1 MKTIIRYTLL
11 LAITT
16 FLITSC
22 SEKGPKE
29 ARFIPKDATFVIAVD
44 PGSLQSKLDKGNI
57 NLDSAVKKIFGT
69 DTLDSKAKRKF
80 AEFKDAGI
88 DFSEKFFLF
97 ITQKGTINAGQ
108 STTINVIGSL
118 KDSAKLLAFIQKQS
132 ELKSTE
138 VVKEKNYT
146 YLKLE
151 DNAMISWTDKNVIA
165 TFYIYNEGSKKYVDT
180 FMHTNQ
186 TPAFNKS
193 DELKKAVDTYYTQA
207 ETESLASV
215 KEFTEMFKKKAD
227 GYAFSTTNST
237 INALSMM
244 PMQLPKLEELLR
256 DNFSTST
263 FNFEDGK
270 VVAKSNFYPNK
281 LMSAILKKYT
291 GPTVNLSMI
300 ENYPSQNIDGLM
312 MASFNP
318 EIFGGILKQLEVESL
333 ADVFLQK
340 MNISSADLYKCLKGD
355 IAVVVSDFSVTKP
368 ANADLFSIPKP
379 AGKFIFNATI
389 GDKTSFAKLMDK
401 AAESGFVLKEN
412 GNYKSG
418 VIMQSVGLFL
428 HTDDKNIILSSDSL
442 TYQQYAAKTGK
453 AAISS
458 DVMNQIKGKS
468 TVFYLDIEKLTT
480 VAAGYMDQE
489 SMKNSFN
496 FVKSTFKDAIATSDN
511 YDGTKISGVLEVR
524 MKDEKQNSLV
534 SLVNMSVNIA
544 TEHHQRKQE
553 WHTGFGSPEAD
564 IVDSIPQKQ
573 PKK

>member
-1 MKTIIRYTLL
+1 
-11 LAITT
+11 
-16 FLITSC
+16 
-22 SEKGPKE
+22 
-29 ARFIPKDATFVIAVD
+29 
-44 PGSLQSKLDKGNI
+44 
-57 NLDSAVKKIFGT
+57 
-69 DTLDSKAKRKF
+69 
-80 AEFKDAGI
+80 
-88 DFSEKFFLF
+88 
-97 ITQKGTINAGQ
+97 
-108 STTINVIGSL
+108 
-118 KDSAKLLAFIQKQS
+118 LLAFIQKQS

-138 VVKEKNYT
+138 VVKEKDYT
-146 YLKLE
+146 YMKLE

-165 TFYIYNEGSKKYVDT
+165 TFYIYNEGTKKLVDT
-180 FMHTNQ
+180 FMHTDQ
-186 TPAFNKS
+186 TPSFNKA
-193 DELKKAVDTYYTQA
+193 DELKKAVNTYYTQP
-207 ETESLASV
+207 ESESMASL
-215 KEFTEMFKKKAD
+215 KEFTEMFKEKAD

-256 DNFSTST
+256 DNYSTST

-281 LMSAILKKYT
+281 LMSAILKKYA

-355 IAVVVSDFSVTKP
+355 IAVVVSDFSVTKT

-389 GDKTSFAKLMDK
+389 GDKTSFVKLMDK
-401 AAESGFVLKEN
+401 AAESGFVVKEN

-418 VIMQSVGLFL
+418 AIMQSVGLFL

-442 TYQQYAAKTGK
+442 TYQQYAAKTTK
-453 AAISS
+453 AVISS
-458 DVMNQIKGKS
+458 DVLDQIKGKS
-468 TVFYLDIEKLTT
+468 TVFYLDIDKLTT
-480 VAAGYMDQE
+480 VAEGYMDKE
-489 SMKNSFN
+489 SMKNSFS
-496 FVKSTFKDAIATSDN
+496 FVKSTFKDAIATSEN
-511 YDGTKISGVLEVR
+511 YDGTKISGAFELR

-544 TEHHQRKQE
+544 AEHHKNNQG
-553 WHTGFGSPEAD
+553 WHTD
-564 IVDSIPQKQ
+564 IIDSIPKIQ